1 MSSTKCSGDNTSNR
15 PCLLISILGICVLNL
30 GDCINENMLLS
41 LFFEK
46 KLKIFL
52 WMKYVAV
59 SFAVRDT
66 VHSYE
71 ITLVH
76 LICILLVG
84 QKIRDLSSA
93 GLPVFGIC
101 IALDLLHY

>member
-1 MSSTKCSGDNTSNR
+1 MSNR

-41 LFFEK
+41 LFFFFKEI
-46 KLKIFL
+46 KICV

-59 SFAVRDT
+59 AFAVRDT
-66 VHSYE
+66 VRSYE

-76 LICILLVG
+76 LTYILLVG

-93 GLPVFGIC
+93 GLPVFSIC